1 MQTAKCNVAK
11 AKICAI
17 IMVTITKYLKAGLK
31 RKRVVMMKKVI
42 VACGGA
48 VATSTVAANKIREL
62 AKREGIPVEVSQ
74 CRVNELESKKDNV
87 DLIVTTAKVKKDY
100 GVPVVHG
107 VAFISG
113 VNIAAT
119 EEKILDVLKD

>member
-1 MQTAKCNVAK
+1 MS
-11 AKICAI
+11 
-17 IMVTITKYLKAGLK
+17 
-31 RKRVVMMKKVI
+31 RKRVRI
-42 VACGGA
+42 
-48 VATSTVAANKIREL
+48 
-62 AKREGIPVEVSQ
+62 
-74 CRVNELESKKDNV
+74 KKDNV